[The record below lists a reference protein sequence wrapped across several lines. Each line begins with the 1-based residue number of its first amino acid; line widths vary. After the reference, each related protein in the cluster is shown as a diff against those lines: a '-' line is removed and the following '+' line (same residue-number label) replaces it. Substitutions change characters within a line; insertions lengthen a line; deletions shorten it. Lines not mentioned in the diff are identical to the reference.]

1 MTFNVNKNH
10 INLVVE
16 KNSMILNGNQAV
28 KSWSQKKIVYYLMQT
43 KAMQSQAYIKKLNNL
58 LKSRV
63 VNTNCKGS
71 STLLDVN

>member
-1 MTFNVNKNH
+1 MFNVNKNH

-16 KNSMILNGNQAV
+16 KNSMILKGNQAV

-58 LKSRV
+58 LNCRV
-63 VNTNCKGS
+63 VNANCKGS
-71 STLLDVN
+71 SILLDVN